1 MEKPIARGWKIPT
14 GRGKRKDEEHA
25 PPRYE

>member
-1 MEKPIARGWKIPT
+1 MEKPIAKGWKIPME
-14 GRGKRKDEEHA
+14 RGKRKDEEHA

>member
-1 MEKPIARGWKIPT
+1 MEKPIVRGWKIPI
-14 GRGKRKDEEHA
+14 GRGKKKDEEHA